1 MRRPKT
7 YLEIE
12 ESRNRRLWFKEVVLP
27 LAAISAYI
35 FSNQNNRDY
44 VAKKGKEIK
53 DGITRKLDRVLHK
66 RDQ

>member
-27 LAAISAYI
+27 FLVIFTYI
-35 FSNQNNRDY
+35 FSREGTKEYINK
-44 VAKKGKEIK
+44 KKGE
-53 DGITRKLDRVLHK
+53 LHETMERIFSK
-66 RDQ
+66 RDR